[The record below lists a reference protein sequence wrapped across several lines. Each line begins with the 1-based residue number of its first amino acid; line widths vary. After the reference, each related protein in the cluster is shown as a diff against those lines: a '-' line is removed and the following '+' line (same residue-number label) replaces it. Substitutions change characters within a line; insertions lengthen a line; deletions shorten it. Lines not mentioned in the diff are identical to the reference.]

1 MKLFNKTSLALALS
15 LVGVATTISA
25 LAMTTAPEKQLHEIT
40 VAAGDN
46 RDAQIMISIDGK
58 ITKLTV
64 SKEALKDKEL
74 LAQELASEPEGIRE
88 KLISTLNG
96 LHMNSENI
104 VLKHHQ
110 VTGDTDEQRVVIM
123 TSDDDSHHERKL
135 MTKFVKGMSGLHV
148 DTSELH
154 SIELLSGG
162 KIAADSIVRLLSHG
176 EYSADELDKI
186 QQTLDSKR

>member
-74 LAQELASEPEGIRE
+74 LAQNNGNLAATMSGTNSGITSGDVTYAEAGYKRGNPNNNDYYGF
-88 KLISTLNG
+88 LNISLYKTFVGNSNWFKS
-96 LHMNSENI
+96 MNS
-104 VLKHHQ
+104 KQ
-110 VTGDTDEQRVVIM
+110 K
-123 TSDDDSHHERKL
+123 RKIR
-135 MTKFVKGMSGLHV
+135 
-148 DTSELH
+148 H
-154 SIELLSGG
+154 SF
-162 KIAADSIVRLLSHG
+162 
-176 EYSADELDKI
+176 
-186 QQTLDSKR
+186 